1 MLSYL
6 HEMTQN
12 ESYLQ
17 ILPESI
23 LSFFNSLESTL
34 QSILQSSF
42 DLHSSSSPLD
52 PSSSQPSQSSKP
64 SRPTQS
70 PDPSLPISTVI
81 LVDDRLVQQHS
92 LLQ

>member
-42 DLHSSSSPLD
+42 DHPSPHIHSSP
-52 PSSSQPSQSSKP
+52 QPSKP
-64 SRPTQS
+64 SQPTQS
-70 PDPSLPISTVI
+70 PDPSLPIATAI